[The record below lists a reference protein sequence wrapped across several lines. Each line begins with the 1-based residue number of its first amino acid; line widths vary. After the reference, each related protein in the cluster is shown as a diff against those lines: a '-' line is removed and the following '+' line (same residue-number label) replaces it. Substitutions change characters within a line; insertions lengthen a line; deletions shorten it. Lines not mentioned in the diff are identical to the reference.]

1 MLSLVGAF
9 ISLRPLCPC
18 ILFSLMGGTAP
29 DLLAVPTKLCKSGGG
44 GCGRTS
50 LYPPFLLLHAC
61 ITSLRAVALLCTV
74 CVLLSLRA
82 VALLCTISLRAVVLL
97 LPSNSVHLSDVVGF
111 LTVCPRAFTRDCAN
125 VLEPL
130 LRPLKL
136 SLRAVALRCK
146 LSLRAFALLCIFSV
160 RAVALLCILCV

>member
-1 MLSLVGAF
+1 MTCWSLVLSRC
-9 ISLRPLCPC
+9 IYLIRPSCPC
-18 ILFSLMGGTAP
+18 FFSSVGGTAP

-50 LYPPFLLLHAC
+50 LYPPLFLLHAC

-125 VLEPL
+125 VLEPP
-130 LRPLKL
+130 LRPLTL
-136 SLRAVALRCK
+136 SLRPLCPSAI
-146 LSLRAFALLCIFSV
+146 SLRPLCP
-160 RAVALLCILCV
+160 LHCL